1 MEDRFHDFSPGM
13 QVPLNKIIRR
23 ETETDRENSNSKTL
37 IRKDSR
43 ERERERFHDF
53 SPGMQESTE

>member
-23 ETETDRENSNSKTL
+23 ETDRENSNSKTL

-43 ERERERFHDF
+43 EREREI
-53 SPGMQESTE
+53 P